1 VRFSPRAADGSWQV
15 AIGDRTGRAAL
26 VRLDDGRRLLQVDGS
41 ALELTVTT
49 DGARIEVAAP
59 VGQAMFECTPWV
71 GGDAL
76 EQAPSGELA
85 APMMGKVVAIRARPG
100 DRVARGQTVIVLE
113 SMKMELHVDAPF
125 DATVGNVRCALG
137 EMVARGAVLAE
148 VSADEPV

>member
-1 VRFSPRAADGSWQV
+1 MRFSPRADDGAWQLAV
-15 AIGDRTGRAAL
+15 GDRIGRAAL
-26 VRLDDGRRLLQVDGS
+26 VRLDDGRLLLHVDGS
-41 ALELTVTT
+41 ALELTVAT
-49 DGARIEVAAP
+49 DGARIEVAGHL
-59 VGQAMFECTPWV
+59 GQAMFECAPWV

-76 EQAPSGELA
+76 AQAPSGELA

-125 DATVGNVRCALG
+125 DATVGHVRCALG

-148 VSADEPV
+148 VSADEPA